1 MLAASLLTTL
11 LAQETSTIPDA
22 GGGAIFVWLLLG
34 AGIIGL
40 YLVIN
45 RTRKRSYRDYLSR
58 SDREAE
64 MKAND
69 PDMRKDD

>member
-1 MLAASLLTTL
+1 MFAASL

-40 YLVIN
+40 YVVIN
-45 RTRKRSYRDYLSR
+45 RTRKRSYREYMSR
-58 SDREAE
+58 AEREE
-64 MKAND
+64 ELKAND
-69 PDMRKDD
+69 PDMRQE

>member
-1 MLAASLLTTL
+1 MFVASV

-40 YLVIN
+40 YVVIN
-45 RTRKRSYRDYLSR
+45 RTRKRSYRDYMSR
-58 SDREAE
+58 AQREE
-64 MKAND
+64 ELKAND
-69 PDMRKDD
+69 PDMRKASDD